1 MSIKYNTQCD
11 KKEIISNVSIE
22 GILNESLWKRKI
34 KTFHSMKIIAVF
46 HGRPS
51 TFGDTLKLFYC

>member
-1 MSIKYNTQCD
+1 MSIKHTAQCD

-22 GILNESLWKRKI
+22 RILNEGLWKRKI

-46 HGRPS
+46 HGRPYS
-51 TFGDTLKLFYC
+51 YGDTLKLFYC

>member
-1 MSIKYNTQCD
+1 
-11 KKEIISNVSIE
+11 
-22 GILNESLWKRKI
+22 
-34 KTFHSMKIIAVF
+34 MKIIAVF